1 MMDLCKSLRE
11 ELALEEE
18 RMLTDVQQE
27 HLEKCTGCQR
37 FLASLHAIDRGLES
51 LPEHDVSD
59 FQVRSVLR
67 RIRAPRISGFRIFVP
82 AAAAAFLAVF
92 VLLWM
97 PLYRGQ
103 KSFDRE
109 PEVADL
115 RISNRQRELASIEES
130 RQEEPGDKLGDLDAL
145 SSVSRRPSSA
155 PPPPPA
161 EGFAD
166 GSGRANGGL
175 AGALGGE
182 RGQSLDNKDDAA
194 QGKKGEGR
202 FVENEGEEKNLPAA
216 VGLATE
222 TPEIAASERTLSSGA
237 YYMRAPSRPRKR
249 VDRRAAYPEKAK
261 ASRVEGTVVLEL
273 TVDQEGDVTAV
284 KVLRS
289 VPGLDEAAVETA
301 KEWKYEPSDSES
313 SRTFR
318 EPVTFELE
326 KTPEPKD
333 ERSLENL
340 SFQEARGYWRNTY
353 VPGDPMIRL
362 LEARLA
368 KAGAEL
374 FGGHAPRLHRA
385 SHRVPLPYDA
395 PVNRSLSLYV
405 HADTAG
411 ATEPRRVLVQ
421 VGLRAASHYGRR
433 RPPMNVGVVLDL
445 STAPS
450 DEDARSMRALLEAL
464 ERSRELGDRF
474 RLVVAGRGAAER
486 LGPESFRRGPLSVA
500 LDDLLAKEED
510 SGIPLQQAVALAMER
525 VHAGDDPTMP
535 LGTSLLVL
543 VTSRSLSEDVE
554 PIAALAHRSALG
566 GVPLSVIGTGTSID
580 AEELSRLALAG
591 QGRRHFVERPVKAD
605 AVIDRE
611 LSATSRV
618 VARAVRLRIKL
629 AEGVQLVDV
638 LGSEP
643 LSARVAQQ
651 TREAEE
657 AIDLRLARN
666 LGIEADR
673 GEDEDGIQIVIPSF
687 YADDAHTFLLDVVVP
702 GPGAVAEVT
711 ARYKDLGELENTV
724 ARASLSLANSG
735 KAPGPLETSVV
746 EDYFSFKVSRALAN
760 AAGALE
766 TGSGPRR

>member
-1 MMDLCKSLRE
+1 MMDFCKALRE
-11 ELALEEE
+11 ELALEDE

-37 FLASLHAIDRGLES
+37 FLASLHAIDRGLEN
-51 LPEHDVSD
+51 LPEHDSSD

-67 RIRAPRISGFRIFVP
+67 RLRAPRISRFRIFVP

-109 PEVADL
+109 PEVAFLPGIGGGSGGGVASTEEKEQAEVDEEVL
-115 RISNRQRELASIEES
+115 RSLKS
-130 RQEEPGDKLGDLDAL
+130 LGY
-145 SSVSRRPSSA
+145 VPTPSA

-161 EGFAD
+161 PQSAD
-166 GSGRANGGL
+166 ARGRADGGL
-175 AGALGGE
+175 AGIVGGE
-182 RGQSLDNKDDAA
+182 RGQDLLDKDDSVA
-194 QGKKGEGR
+194 GKKGEGR
-202 FVENEGEEKNLPAA
+202 FVENEGEEKNLPDA

-222 TPEIAASERTLSSGA
+222 TPEIAAAERSLSSSRD
-237 YYMRAPSRPRKR
+237 YYMRALSRPRKR
-249 VDRRAAYPEKAK
+249 VDQMAAYPENAK

-273 TVDQEGDVTAV
+273 TVDEEGNVTAV

-289 VPGLDEAAVETA
+289 VPGLDEAAVEAA
-301 KEWKYEPSDSES
+301 KGWKYEPGDSDS

-374 FGGHAPRLHRA
+374 FGGQAPRLHRA

-395 PVNRSLSLYV
+395 PQNRSLSLYV
-405 HADTAG
+405 HADAAG

-421 VGLRAASHYGRR
+421 VGLRAAGHYGRR

-445 STAPS
+445 SAAPS

-464 ERSRELGDRF
+464 ERTRELGDRF
-474 RLVVAGRGAAER
+474 RLVVAGRGAAEL
-486 LGPESFRRGPLSVA
+486 LGPEAFRRGPLSVA

-510 SGIPLQQAVALAMER
+510 SGLPLQQAVALAMER

-543 VTSRSLSEDVE
+543 VTSRTLSDDVE
-554 PIAALAHRSALG
+554 PVAALAHRSALG
-566 GVPLSVIGTGTSID
+566 GVPLSVIGTGTSVD

-591 QGRRHFVERPVKAD
+591 QGRRHFVERPAKAD
-605 AVIDRE
+605 AVITRLGTLNSSSSKRE
-611 LSATSRV
+611 
-618 VARAVRLRIKL
+618 
-629 AEGVQLVDV
+629 
-638 LGSEP
+638 
-643 LSARVAQQ
+643 
-651 TREAEE
+651 
-657 AIDLRLARN
+657 
-666 LGIEADR
+666 
-673 GEDEDGIQIVIPSF
+673 
-687 YADDAHTFLLDVVVP
+687 P
-702 GPGAVAEVT
+702 GM
-711 ARYKDLGELENTV
+711 
-724 ARASLSLANSG
+724 
-735 KAPGPLETSVV
+735 
-746 EDYFSFKVSRALAN
+746 
-760 AAGALE
+760 
-766 TGSGPRR
+766 